1 MLGIAIG
8 LSCDAFAVSVVL
20 GSGGK
25 RVKLS
30 EALRIAW
37 WFGIMQAIMPM
48 IGWGVCRL
56 GGTLSGGLS
65 HIFAFAVLS
74 GMGIKMII
82 EFFRWKTDLQNHT
95 TYKVYTLW
103 GILMLA
109 VSVSLD
115 ALAVGILLPSVF
127 GCEKFLRMILAVG
140 IIGGT
145 AFVMSFVGV
154 CLGEFFGKICSHYA
168 RLFGGILL
176 LLTGLKIFICH

>member
-25 RVKLS
+25 RVKIA

-48 IGWGVCRL
+48 IGWGVCMM
-56 GGTLSGGLS
+56 GGNLSGRLS

-82 EFFRWKTDLQNHT
+82 EFCRQKTDPQSDT
-95 TYKVYTLW
+95 PYKIYTLW

-115 ALAVGILLPSVF
+115 ALAVGILLPSAF
-127 GCEKFLRMILAVG
+127 GCENFLSMTFAVG
-140 IIGGT
+140 IIGGV
-145 AFVMSFVGV
+145 AFGLSFAGV
-154 CLGEFFGKICSHYA
+154 YVGEFFGKICSHYA

-176 LLTGLKIFICH
+176 LLTGFKILLRH